1 MAILGYQ
8 LVSTLIGISLLTK
21 LSVHFSFTSVFVFGG
36 IYRSLLPT
44 NREILGSAGLTKIKS
59 KGRRSNG
66 AGAGGSY
73 EGRNDP
79 ATFYFPRSTPFKL
92 RKAEV
97 RGHEIAVLPFYTD
110 LVWLVDFSLCA
121 LLVLFANDFVSF
133 FRHVLPPTLSTN
145 KTTSFFLSMHS
156 FFTPSTINLNLVWSL
171 FIVWFAMGSLFSV
184 LRVYLGRSSDNEAK
198 VKERAVSSSEWPLLM
213 VTGFSSFIAAMLC
226 LSLDVSFLDLRISPA
241 YGNLTFSLS
250 PEASGSSAMS
260 WGMFQACLAFYAAM
274 VGVLFAFPSLQYGRI
289 YVQTLRDPESSWLT
303 RLLFNLNLI
312 APQLTLLLWV
322 VPLTARLPA
331 LLLQHAGVALG
342 GAQMSTTWLSF
353 VVICARALSSERICS
368 LRLLFTLFTVIL
380 RVAMTKRHMQAFLDT
395 AQTRLDRL
403 NREPGCITNREVQ
416 RIVASVFHC
425 FNFAALQYLAPA
437 MLLIGLAFS
446 YKASTGTGWLP
457 LAPQINVASS
467 PSTSLASLIE
477 TFAGQDW
484 DLIFTASWFS
494 ALQHTRE
501 AFGELWE
508 SLRCQA
514 GYVCQG
520 VLGFALFWCLAAWQ
534 AVAVTGVAYHRFVD

>member
-21 LSVHFSFTSVFVFGG
+21 LSAHFSFTSIFVYGG

-44 NREILGSAGLTKIKS
+44 NKEILENAGLTKIKC

-66 AGAGGSY
+66 TSVGGGCD
-73 EGRNDP
+73 GRNDP
-79 ATFYFPRSTPFKL
+79 VTFYFPRSTPLKL
-92 RKAEV
+92 RRAEV
-97 RGHEIAVLPFYTD
+97 RGHEIAILPFYTE

-121 LLVLFANDFVSF
+121 LFVLFANDFVSF
-133 FRHVLPPTLSTN
+133 FRCFLRPPSANN
-145 KTTSFFLSMHS
+145 KNTSFFLSIHD

-171 FIVWFAMGSLFSV
+171 FIVWFAMSSLFSA
-184 LRVYLGRSSDNEAK
+184 LRVYLGRSSGNEAK
-198 VKERAVSSSEWPLLM
+198 VKEKAVGSSEWPLLM
-213 VTGFSSFIAAMLC
+213 VTGFSSFIVAMLC
-226 LSLDVSFLDLRISPA
+226 LLLDVSFLDLRISPA

-250 PEASGSSAMS
+250 PKTSGGSAMS
-260 WGMFQACLAFYAAM
+260 WGMFQACLASYAAI
-274 VGVLFAFPSLQYGRI
+274 VGVLFVFPSLQYGRI

-331 LLLQHAGVALG
+331 LLLQHAGAALG
-342 GAQMSTTWLSF
+342 RAQMGTTWLSF
-353 VVICARALSSERICS
+353 IVLCARAFSFERICS
-368 LRLLFTLFTVIL
+368 LRLLFTLLTVIL

-403 NREPGCITNREVQ
+403 NREPGRITNREVQ

-425 FNFAALQYLAPA
+425 FNFAALQYLAPSI
-437 MLLIGLAFS
+437 LLIGFAFS

-457 LAPQINVASS
+457 LAPEINVASS
-467 PSTSLASLIE
+467 PSTSLASVLE
-477 TFAGQDW
+477 AFAGQDW
-484 DLIFTASWFS
+484 DLVFSASWFS
-494 ALQHTRE
+494 AIQHTRE

-508 SLRCQA
+508 SVRRQA

-520 VLGFALFWCLAAWQ
+520 VLGFALFWCLVAWQ

>member
-66 AGAGGSY
+66 AGAEGSY

-79 ATFYFPRSTPFKL
+79 ATFYFPRSTPLKL

-156 FFTPSTINLNLVWSL
+156 FFTPSTINLNLVCIP

-184 LRVYLGRSSDNEAK
+184 LRVYLGRGSGNEAK

-260 WGMFQACLAFYAAM
+260 WGMFQAYLAFYAAM

-289 YVQTLRDPESSWLT
+289 YVQTLRDPKSSWLT

-353 VVICARALSSERICS
+353 VVLCARALSERICS

-403 NREPGCITNREVQ
+403 NREPGRITNREVQ